1 MEFHISR
8 SARER
13 YQFPDTL
20 FSYDGNV
27 IFANMAAC
35 RVFAHRMNQVRQ
47 ADKFPE
53 RAVHAG
59 ALYAMGLID
68 EAAHVLMARYREQY
82 DARVLADALQ
92 WFSSQVGTDQL
103 DKMLLTFVEHFPGST
118 IIRGQETAQQWLAK
132 STDGTPNREAALE
145 ELLLLW
151 TANKNE
157 AFKPFA
163 ELFEDKPLAEKTVY
177 RKVTQQ

>member
-13 YQFPDTL
+13 YQFPETL

-27 IFANMAAC
+27 VFANMAAS
-35 RVFAHRMNQVRQ
+35 RAFAHRMNQVRES
-47 ADKFPE
+47 AKFPE
-53 RAVHAG
+53 QAVHAG

-68 EAAHVLMARYREQY
+68 EAAHVLMDRYRQQY
-82 DARVLADALQ
+82 DTRVLADALQ
-92 WFSSQVGTDQL
+92 WFGSQVGTNEL
-103 DKMLLTFVEHFPGST
+103 DKMLLTFVDHFPGST
-118 IIRGQETAQQWLAK
+118 IIRGDETPQQWLAK
-132 STDGTPNREAALE
+132 STNGMPNREAALE

-151 TANKNE
+151 TANKNA

-163 ELFEDKPLAEKTVY
+163 ELFEDRPLV
-177 RKVTQQ
+177 